1 MADRYQQLQ
10 QLKSLLDSGVLSQEE
25 FDAEK
30 KNILETPEVHAKPT
44 RKPGFFSSEAIK
56 QREEDF
62 NNLPQAEQE
71 RRKMTGIIILTIIGV
86 GFFMVLFL
94 LFVVFG
100 VDGTFKAISNMFE
113 R

>member
-1 MADRYQQLQ
+1 MADKYQQLQ

-30 KNILETPEVHAKPT
+30 KKILDAPETPT
-44 RKPGFFSSEAIK
+44 RKPSFFSSEAIK
-56 QREEDF
+56 QREAEF

-71 RRKMTGIIILTIIGV
+71 RRKMTGILILTIMAV
-86 GFFMVLFL
+86 GFCMVLFL

-100 VDGTFKAISNMFE
+100 VEGTFKAISNMFE